1 MNTISFLLGLLALIG
16 LNSPARAAELKSG
29 WQAEWEMALAGGQ
42 ERSAGDGLWSAWAS
56 IPGGLSGFS
65 KSAS

>member
-29 WQAEWEMALAGGQ
+29 WQAEWEKALAGAKK
-42 ERSAGDGLWSAWAS
+42 EA
-56 IPGGLSGFS
+56 
-65 KSAS
+65 